1 MIAVIADD
9 FTGAAEIGGIG
20 LRYGLNV
27 VIETEDIQDHNADLL
42 IIATDTRSLPA
53 SDAMKHIYR
62 ITKGL
67 QKLEPEFIFKKI
79 DSVLRGNIT
88 DELIAQMEASG
99 QNKAIV
105 IAANP
110 VFNRIIRD
118 GIYYIDDVPLHE
130 TFFSTDPEFP
140 VISSSVLDI
149 VGKDSRINI
158 ESLKPGNLLPEKGLI
173 IGDAVNI
180 QDLEKWASFQNTDTL
195 FAGAAGFFEAV
206 LLKQFKIAAP
216 HSLNPLPFGEKTLYV
231 LGSTYP
237 KDIDFLKKLEENGH
251 FLVNMPEEIFYNKNH
266 DPRCFDRWVDDVV
279 KGIEEHHKV
288 VASIL
293 HPASSEPDL
302 STWIRENI
310 GKLAK
315 KVVQKTELNEL
326 MVEGGATTS
335 AVLKYLKIKK
345 LFPIQELDAGVIRM
359 IIDGKPNLCLT
370 TKPGSYPW
378 PDKVWDSETMNIL
391 RPN

>member
-251 FLVNMPEEIFYNKNH
+251 FLVNMPEEIFYNKN
-266 DPRCFDRWVDDVV
+266 
-279 KGIEEHHKV
+279 
-288 VASIL
+288 
-293 HPASSEPDL
+293 
-302 STWIRENI
+302 
-310 GKLAK
+310 
-315 KVVQKTELNEL
+315 
-326 MVEGGATTS
+326 
-335 AVLKYLKIKK
+335 
-345 LFPIQELDAGVIRM
+345 
-359 IIDGKPNLCLT
+359 
-370 TKPGSYPW
+370 
-378 PDKVWDSETMNIL
+378 
-391 RPN
+391 